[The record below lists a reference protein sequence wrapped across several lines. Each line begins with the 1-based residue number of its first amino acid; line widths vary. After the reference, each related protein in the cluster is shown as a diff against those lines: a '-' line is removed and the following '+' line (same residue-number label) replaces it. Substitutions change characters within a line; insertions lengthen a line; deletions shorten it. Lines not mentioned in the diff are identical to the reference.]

1 MTDARKA
8 RKTILRTTN
17 SLFLLVLLCSCGG
30 ACFHSFRSI
39 DGGWHRD
46 SAVVYMYD
54 GHHRGS
60 CAMSV
65 ETRTTAAYRFKNV
78 VVRAE
83 YLNVCDSLL
92 GSDTISIPVFSDK
105 GRRLGATAGMLYQH
119 SSRMG
124 HVDFPKGDSV
134 VIRISHIMS
143 DEILHGVTD
152 VGIKLVDLD

>member
-1 MTDARKA
+1 
-8 RKTILRTTN
+8 
-17 SLFLLVLLCSCGG
+17 
-30 ACFHSFRSI
+30 
-39 DGGWHRD
+39 
-46 SAVVYMYD
+46 
-54 GHHRGS
+54 
-60 CAMSV
+60 MSV

-92 GSDTISIPVFSDK
+92 GSDTISISVFSDK

-124 HVDFPKGDSV
+124 HVDLPKGDSV

-143 DEILHGVTD
+143 DEILHGITD